1 MGPLVCLRLRDKCDN
16 RDLAMIFDSKT
27 KGLIRTVAAAPLSRR
42 GFNAGLL
49 GAGMAALLPMD
60 RAFAQEATPKR
71 GGHVRLALV
80 QQTTSESF
88 DSARYDK
95 GNDYIRGTAVYSY
108 LTTLDQSG
116 QAVPE
121 VATEWEPDSTGTIW
135 HFKFRPGITFSDGSP
150 LTAQDIAFSIMR
162 HKDDNVSSTAKQL
175 AGNIKSVMP
184 DGEDGFVIELV
195 APDADL
201 PVLVGL
207 FQFALVKDGTSDF
220 TNPIGTG
227 AFTVT
232 EFQPGLRTILDR
244 NPNYW
249 KEGQPYIDRLEMF
262 PIPDHAARANAL
274 MTGEVDLC
282 LELRGNA
289 IQEVEAS
296 DVAGVFV
303 TPSTRYTCIQAMM
316 DRQPSQNVDL
326 TLAMAHLIDR
336 ERYLSTVIRGYGRVA
351 NDHIVGPD
359 SPLFD
364 ASLPQRAFDPEK
376 AKFHLDKS
384 GIGNTPFELSVSDA
398 ALYSVELG
406 QMLQREAQ
414 RIGMNLSLR
423 REPAESYWTAVTG
436 QKPYAMANF
445 HPRPT
450 LNMLLDLAFRKGAN
464 WNFSHY
470 ENDRLEQLMDESRAT
485 LDLDLRKQQFAEIQ
499 GIIHNSGA
507 IIIPAFLSYVDGVSN
522 KIKGITPLYI
532 GNLGGFNFADKIWI
546 DA

>member
-1 MGPLVCLRLRDKCDN
+1 
-16 RDLAMIFDSKT
+16 MIFDSKN
-27 KGLIRTVAAAPLSRR
+27 KGLIGTIAARPISRR

-49 GAGMAALLPMD
+49 GMGAATLLPMD
-60 RAFAQEATPKR
+60 RAFAQDATPKR

-80 QQTTSESF
+80 QQTTGETF

-95 GNDYIRGTAVYSY
+95 GNDYIRGTAVYNY
-108 LTTLDQSG
+108 LTTLNQQG
-116 QAVPE
+116 QALPE
-121 VATEWEPDSTGTIW
+121 IATEWTPNDAGTVW
-135 HFKFRPGITFSDGSP
+135 NFKFRQGISFTDGSP
-150 LTAQDIAFSIMR
+150 LTAQDIVFSIMR
-162 HKDDNVSSTAKQL
+162 HKDENVSSTAKQL
-175 AGNIKSVMP
+175 AGNIKSVTP
-184 DGEDGFVIELV
+184 DGSDGFVIELE

-201 PVLVGL
+201 PILVGL
-207 FQFALVKDGTSDF
+207 YQFALVKDGTTDF
-220 TNPIGTG
+220 SNPIGTG

-262 PIPDHAARANAL
+262 AIPDHSARANAL
-274 MTGEVDLC
+274 MTGEIDLC

-296 DVAGVFV
+296 DTADVFV

-316 DRQPSQNVDL
+316 DRMPSQNVDL
-326 TLAMAHLIDR
+326 TMAMAHLIDR
-336 ERYLSTVIRGYGRVA
+336 ERFLGTVIRGYGRIA
-351 NDHIVGPD
+351 NDHVVGPD

-364 ASLPQRAFDPEK
+364 ASLPQRQFDPDK
-376 AKFHLDKS
+376 AKFHFDKS
-384 GIGNTPFELSVSDA
+384 GMGSTAFEVSVSEA
-398 ALYSVELG
+398 AIYSVELG

-450 LNMLLDLAFRKGAN
+450 LNTLLDLAFRKGAV

-470 ENDRLEQLMDESRAT
+470 ENDRLEQLLDESRAT
-485 LDLDLRKQQFAEIQ
+485 LDMDLRKQQFAEIQ

-507 IIIPAFLSYVDGVSN
+507 IIIPCFLNYVDGVS
-522 KIKGITPLYI
+522 KKVKGLEPLYI
-532 GNLGGFNFADKIWI
+532 GNLGGFNFADKIWL

>member
-1 MGPLVCLRLRDKCDN
+1 
-16 RDLAMIFDSKT
+16 MIFDSKNKEMSKSFVT
-27 KGLIRTVAAAPLSRR
+27 ALISRR
-42 GFNAGLL
+42 AFNAGLL
-49 GAGMAALLPMD
+49 GAGMTALLPLD
-60 RAFAQEATPKR
+60 HASAQNVSPKR

-80 QQTTSESF
+80 QQTTGETF

-95 GNDYIRGTAVYSY
+95 GNDYIRGKAVYSY
-108 LTTLDQSG
+108 LTGLDQQG
-116 QAVPE
+116 RAQPE
-121 VATEWEPDSTGTIW
+121 VATEWSPNEDGTVW
-135 HFKFRPGITFSDGSP
+135 RFKFRQGITFTDGSP
-150 LTAQDIAFSIMR
+150 LTAQDIVFSIMR
-162 HKDDNVSSTAKQL
+162 HKDSAVPSTAKQL
-175 AGNIKSVMP
+175 AGNIKSVTP
-184 DGEDGFVIELV
+184 EGKDGFVIELN

-207 FQFALVKDGTSDF
+207 FQFALIKDGTTDF
-220 TNPIGTG
+220 TNPVGTG
-227 AFTVT
+227 AFMVT

-262 PIPDHAARANAL
+262 PVPDHTARANAL
-274 MTGEVDLC
+274 LTGQVDLC

-296 DVAGVFV
+296 NAAGVFV

-316 DRQPSQNVDL
+316 DRLPSQNVDL

-336 ERYLSTVIRGYGRVA
+336 DRFLNTVIRGYGRVA
-351 NDHIVGPD
+351 NDHVVGPD

-364 ASLPQRAFDPEK
+364 ASLPQRQFDPDK
-376 AKFHLDKS
+376 AKFHLAKS

-423 REPAESYWTAVTG
+423 REPSESYWTAVTG

-450 LNMLLDLAFRKGAN
+450 LNMLLDLAFRKGAV

-470 ENDRLEQLMDESRAT
+470 ENDKLARLMDASRAT
-485 LDLDLRKQQFAEIQ
+485 LDLDLRKQQFGEIQ
-499 GIIHNSGA
+499 SMIHNSGA
-507 IIIPAFLSYVDGVSN
+507 IIIPCFLNYVDGVSN
-522 KIKGITPLYI
+522 KIKGLTPLYI
-532 GNLGGFNFADKIWI
+532 GNLGGFDFADKIWI